1 MLCALAF
8 RWPAAGNLLL
18 APRHLVLGLLEK
30 AGLRRYWRRLLDGL
44 LAYFYWRG
52 VAEVLGT
59 QEELEKILE
68 NNSAGANDNN
78 SEIEIDLREG
88 IEAAEERLDKE
99 RPASA
104 RLRYGQWPVG
114 HVLPKRG
121 GENLRGIHLRPA
133 LATQL
138 VGPFMKALAI
148 EGVIDLKVNTQQV
161 LTVSSPTS
169 FESDFLQITI

>member
-30 AGLRRYWRRLLDGL
+30 AGLRRYWRRFLDGL

-59 QEELEKILE
+59 EQELEKMIETYSASANE
-68 NNSAGANDNN
+68 NP

-99 RPASA
+99 RPASV

-114 HVLPKRG
+114 HILPKAG
-121 GENLRGIHLRPA
+121 GEKLRSVHLRPA

-138 VGPFMKALAI
+138 VGHFMKALAI
-148 EGVIDLKVNTQQV
+148 EGAIDLKVNTQEV
-161 LTVSSPTS
+161 LTVSSPTP
-169 FESDFLQITI
+169 FESDFPQINI